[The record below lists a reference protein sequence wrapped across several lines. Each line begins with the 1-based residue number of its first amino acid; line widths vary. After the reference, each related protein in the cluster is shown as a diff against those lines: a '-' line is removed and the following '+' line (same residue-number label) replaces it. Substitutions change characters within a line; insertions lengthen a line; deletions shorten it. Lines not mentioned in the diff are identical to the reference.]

1 MKKKSELSGV
11 ITALVTPFKDGA
23 IDKRSFAKLIRQQMD
38 QGVDGFVVNGT
49 TGESP
54 NLLPDEVRVLFDM
67 AKSESGGEVTLIVG
81 TGGNSTARTCEF
93 SAEVSRWQPDALLVV
108 VPYYNRPPQRGLLQ
122 HFSQVASASSVPVL
136 LYNVPSRTVA
146 TLESKTV
153 IELSQQARIAGIKEA
168 SGDLS
173 ILSAIKSGVSPE
185 FSLLSGD
192 DASFADFCACG
203 GHGVISVSSHIIG
216 AEMKATLERVRQGDQ
231 RAAGDYKARFAPL
244 MKGLYCEANP
254 IPVKMALYWMGVI
267 ESPEL
272 RLPLSA
278 LDEKLHREFKECL
291 KSLGKLS

>member
-23 IDKRSFAKLIRQQMD
+23 IDEKSFVRLIRQQMD
-38 QGVDGFVVNGT
+38 QGVDGFVINGT

-54 NLLPDEVRVLFDM
+54 TLLPDEVRALFDM

-122 HFSQVASASSVPVL
+122 HFAQVARASAVPVL

-146 TLESKTV
+146 SLEPKTV
-153 IELSQQARIAGIKEA
+153 VELSQEPRIAGIKEA
-168 SGDLS
+168 TGDLA
-173 ILSAIKSGVSPE
+173 ILSAIKAGVKPG

-192 DASFADFCACG
+192 DASFADFCVHG

-216 AEMKATLERVRQGDQ
+216 AEMKETLGRVRRGDSL
-231 RAAGDYKARFAPL
+231 AADDYKSRYAPL

-278 LDEKLHREFKECL
+278 LDDKLHREFKECL